1 MKKTTT
7 ILKNIKLSKKV
18 ANLRQDAF
26 YSTVPF
32 SHLDLDYP
40 KLLASI
46 NRQRSPNKKVIKL
59 IRKFSTSRT
68 KFNGI
73 NVQSYKITKF
83 RNIRN
88 FSSPARGRPS
98 LTSCLRGSPQGN
110 LNNLEAWFLSEKF
123 ENWLYSKHTKILGI
137 KY

>member
-46 NRQRSPNKKVIKL
+46 NKDLLIKKL
-59 IRKFSTSRT
+59 L
-68 KFNGI
+68 NLLG
-73 NVQSYKITKF
+73 N
-83 RNIRN
+83 
-88 FSSPARGRPS
+88 S
-98 LTSCLRGSPQGN
+98 LHQEQN
-110 LNNLEAWFLSEKF
+110 LMV
-123 ENWLYSKHTKILGI
+123 
-137 KY
+137 

>member
-88 FSSPARGRPS
+88 FS
-98 LTSCLRGSPQGN
+98 N